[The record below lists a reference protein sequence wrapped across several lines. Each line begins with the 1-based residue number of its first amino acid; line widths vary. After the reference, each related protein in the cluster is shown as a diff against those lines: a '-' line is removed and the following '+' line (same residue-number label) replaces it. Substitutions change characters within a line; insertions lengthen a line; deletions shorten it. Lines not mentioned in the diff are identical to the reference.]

1 MMAKHM
7 EGSWGVTEA
16 AGDLFGGLSL
26 DEVSAEGLVLALS
39 GKLWPEKEAAEF
51 T

>member
-1 MMAKHM
+1 MMAEHM
-7 EGSWGVTEA
+7 EGAWGVTEA
-16 AGDLFGGLSL
+16 AGDLFGGFSL

-39 GKLWPEKEAAEF
+39 GQLGLEKEAAEL